1 MNLNFRRRRRR
12 DVTPPR
18 RRRRGRERVHASRE
32 SGVATTSV
40 PHRIEANTW
49 TEILA
54 LGGLSDVFAGLPQ
67 AFKDNLAGWRKV
79 YDSETPQSIGYP
91 APFDSLT
98 GLQNLCVLRVI
109 RRDKLMDGVQKFVED
124 EMGRRYTEPP
134 PFDLPACYDDSEN
147 ITPLVF
153 ILSTGSDPNK
163 DIQELARN
171 LGMEDKW
178 TSIAL
183 GQGQGAIAEKLIEK
197 STKDG
202 SWVLL
207 QNCHLCV
214 SWLPTLERIVEDFR
228 PDQVHE
234 SFRLW
239 LTSKPSP
246 HFPVAVMQVSVK
258 MTKEPPRGLRDN
270 LKTVFLKMDDDKLNR
285 C

>member
-1 MNLNFRRRRRR
+1 
-12 DVTPPR
+12 
-18 RRRRGRERVHASRE
+18 
-32 SGVATTSV
+32 
-40 PHRIEANTW
+40 
-49 TEILA
+49 
-54 LGGLSDVFAGLPQ
+54 
-67 AFKDNLAGWRKV
+67 
-79 YDSETPQSIGYP
+79 
-91 APFDSLT
+91 
-98 GLQNLCVLRVI
+98 
-109 RRDKLMDGVQKFVED
+109 
-124 EMGRRYTEPP
+124 
-134 PFDLPACYDDSEN
+134 
-147 ITPLVF
+147 
-153 ILSTGSDPNK
+153 
-163 DIQELARN
+163 
-171 LGMEDKW
+171 MEDKW

-214 SWLPTLERIVEDFR
+214 SWLPTLERIVEDFK

-258 MTKEPPRGLRDN
+258 MTKEPPRGLRAN

-285 C
+285 TNKPGDYRKLLFGLCFFHALIIERKKFGPLGWNTAYAFNETDLDICISQLELYVNKFAEIPFTVLSMLTSVVNYGGRINDDKDMRTADIIIADFLTPDILADSYKFSRSGIYKTISTDSQKGYLEYIDSLPMMPEPEVFGMHGK

>member
-1 MNLNFRRRRRR
+1 MEVRW
-12 DVTPPR
+12 PR
-18 RRRRGRERVHASRE
+18 VAS
-32 SGVATTSV
+32 SA
-40 PHRIEANTW
+40 
-49 TEILA
+49 
-54 LGGLSDVFAGLPQ
+54 
-67 AFKDNLAGWRKV
+67 
-79 YDSETPQSIGYP
+79 
-91 APFDSLT
+91 
-98 GLQNLCVLRVI
+98 
-109 RRDKLMDGVQKFVED
+109 
-124 EMGRRYTEPP
+124 GRRYTEPP

-171 LGMEDKW
+171 LSMEDKW

-214 SWLPTLERIVEDFR
+214 SWLPTLERIVEDFK

-234 SFRLW
+234 AFRLW

-258 MTKEPPRGLRDN
+258 MTKEPPRGPWRGVVSVGRGRDGVSTIARDGLVPRRSPRKFKNGLPQDGRRQVEPVLTQCSQN
-270 LKTVFLKMDDDKLNR
+270 LNFGATRVSVPRRTNKPSDYRKLLFGLCFFHALIIER
-285 C
+285 KKFGPLGWC

>member
-1 MNLNFRRRRRR
+1 
-12 DVTPPR
+12 
-18 RRRRGRERVHASRE
+18 
-32 SGVATTSV
+32 
-40 PHRIEANTW
+40 
-49 TEILA
+49 
-54 LGGLSDVFAGLPQ
+54 
-67 AFKDNLAGWRKV
+67 
-79 YDSETPQSIGYP
+79 
-91 APFDSLT
+91 
-98 GLQNLCVLRVI
+98 
-109 RRDKLMDGVQKFVED
+109 MDGVQKFVED

-147 ITPLVF
+147 TTPLVF

-171 LGMEDKW
+171 LSMEDKW

-258 MTKEPPRGLRDN
+258 MTKEPPRGLRAN